1 MEKVV
6 LAFSGGLDT
15 TVCVKL
21 LEEEYNYE
29 VITAC
34 VDVGQPPEDLQK
46 SQNSADKINSGKHY
60 IIDAKEEFANEYI
73 ARGIKANAEY
83 EGYPLS
89 TALAR
94 PLIAMKIIEIAE
106 KEGATAIAHG
116 CTGKGNDQF
125 RFEAIIRS
133 MSDFDIIAPIREK
146 NLTRTEEVA
155 FVKEHGLDLAYD
167 KIYSIDENLWG
178 RAIEGDVLEDPAN
191 EPPEDIYEWT
201 KSAEDAKDTPT
212 KVAIEFE
219 EGIPIAIDGEMMGLV
234 DLINKAN
241 EIAGENGVGRV
252 DIIEN
257 RMIGLK
263 SREIYEVPGAKL
275 LIAAHKAL
283 EPLVLTVDEL
293 RFAEYMSTLYA
304 DMVYEALWQE
314 PLRED
319 IDQAIDHM
327 QRRVSGKVVMKLFKG
342 SMQAVSRESPFS
354 LHSIEQITFEDK
366 ETDQREVEGMI
377 KYHGLQAANYQ
388 KLNRWLIFNY
398 LIFLFLKKLK
408 KSKNWYNQFHEVNEL
423 YKNFK

>member
-21 LEEEYNYE
+21 LEEKYNYE

-34 VDVGQPPEDLQK
+34 VDVGQPREELEK
-46 SQNSADKINSGKHY
+46 SQNSADKINTGKHY
-60 IIDAKEEFANEYI
+60 IIDAKDEFANEYI
-73 ARGIKANAEY
+73 AKGIKANAEY

-133 MSDFDIIAPIREK
+133 MSDFKIIAPIREM
-146 NLTRTEEVA
+146 NLTRTEEQA
-155 FVKEHGLDLAYD
+155 YAKEHGLNLSYD

-178 RAIEGDVLEDPAN
+178 RAIEGDVLESPAN
-191 EPPEDIYEWT
+191 EPPEEIYEWT

-219 EGIPIAIDGEMMGLV
+219 EGVPIAIDGEMMGLV

-263 SREIYEVPGAKL
+263 SRETYEVPGAKL

-283 EPLVLTVDEL
+283 EQLVLTVDEL

-304 DMVYEALWQE
+304 DLVYEALWQE

-342 SMQAVSRESPFS
+342 SIQPLSRESPFS

-366 ETDQREVEGMI
+366 ETDQNEIEGMI

-388 KLNRWLIFNY
+388 KLNR
-398 LIFLFLKKLK
+398 K
-408 KSKNWYNQFHEVNEL
+408 
-423 YKNFK
+423 

>member
-21 LEEEYNYE
+21 LEEKYNYE
-29 VITAC
+29 VVTAC
-34 VDVGQPPEDLQK
+34 VDVGQPPEELEK
-46 SQNSADKINSGKHY
+46 SQNSADKINTGKHY
-60 IIDAKEEFANEYI
+60 IIDAKDEFANEYI

-133 MSDFDIIAPIREK
+133 MSDFKIIAPIREM

-155 FVKEHGLDLAYD
+155 YAKEHGLNLSYD

-191 EPPEDIYEWT
+191 EPPEEIYEWT

-212 KVAIEFE
+212 KVSIEFE
-219 EGIPIAIDGEMMGLV
+219 EGIPVAIDGEMMGLV

-263 SREIYEVPGAKL
+263 SRETYEVPGAKL

-283 EPLVLTVDEL
+283 EQLVLTVDEL
-293 RFAEYMSTLYA
+293 RFADYMSTLYA
-304 DMVYEALWQE
+304 DLVYEALWQE

-319 IDQAIDHM
+319 LDQAFDHM
-327 QRRVSGKVVMKLFKG
+327 QRRVSGEVVMKLFKG
-342 SMQAVSRESPFS
+342 SMQPLSRKSPFS

-366 ETDQREVEGMI
+366 ETDQREIEGMI

-388 KLNRWLIFNY
+388 KLNR
-398 LIFLFLKKLK
+398 
-408 KSKNWYNQFHEVNEL
+408 
-423 YKNFK
+423 

>member
-1 MEKVV
+1 MDKVV

-15 TVCVKL
+15 SVCVKL
-21 LEEEYNYE
+21 LEEKYNVE

-34 VDVGQPPEDLQK
+34 VDVGQGDEEIK
-46 SQNSADKINSGKHY
+46 KAETMAKKIVNGKHY
-60 IIDAKEEFANEYI
+60 TIDAKEEFANDYI

-94 PLIAMKIIEIAE
+94 PLIAKKIIEVAE

-125 RFEAIIRS
+125 RFEAVILA
-133 MSDFDIIAPIREK
+133 MSDLDIIAPIREM
-146 NLTRTEEVA
+146 NLTRTEEQA
-155 FVKEHGLDLAYD
+155 YAAEKGIKLNYD

-178 RAIEGDVLEDPAN
+178 RAIEGDVLENPAN

-201 KSAEDAKDTPT
+201 ASWKDAKDEPE
-212 KVAIEFE
+212 KVSIEFE
-219 EGIPIAIDGEMMGLV
+219 EGIPVAINGKIMPLLDIIKEA
-234 DLINKAN
+234 NK
-241 EIAGENGVGRV
+241 IAGENGIGRV

-283 EPLVLTVDEL
+283 EELVLTTDEI
-293 RFAEYMSTLYA
+293 RFKEYMSTLYS
-304 DMVYEALWQE
+304 DLVYRALWQE

-319 IDQAIDHM
+319 LDQAIDQM
-327 QRRVSGKVVMKLFKG
+327 QRRVSGEVELKLYK
-342 SMQAVSRESPFS
+342 SSITPITRKSPFS
-354 LHSIEQITFEDK
+354 LHSVEQISFEDK

-388 KLNRWLIFNY
+388 KL
-398 LIFLFLKKLK
+398 
-408 KSKNWYNQFHEVNEL
+408 
-423 YKNFK
+423 

>member
-29 VITAC
+29 VVTAC
-34 VDVGQPPEDLQK
+34 VDVGQPAEELQK
-46 SQNSADKINSGKHY
+46 SQNSADKINTGKHY
-60 IIDAKEEFANEYI
+60 IIDAKDEFANEYI

-133 MSDFDIIAPIREK
+133 MSDFKIIAPIREM

-155 FVKEHGLDLAYD
+155 YAKEHGLNLSYD

-178 RAIEGDVLEDPAN
+178 RDIEGDVLEDPAN
-191 EPPEDIYEWT
+191 EPPEEIYEWT

-212 KVAIEFE
+212 KVSIEFE
-219 EGIPIAIDGEMMGLV
+219 EGVPVAINGEMMGLV

-263 SREIYEVPGAKL
+263 SRETYEVPGAKL

-283 EPLVLTVDEL
+283 EQLVLTVDEL
-293 RFAEYMSTLYA
+293 RFADYMSTLYA
-304 DMVYEALWQE
+304 DLVYEALWQE

-319 IDQAIDHM
+319 LDQAFDHM
-327 QRRVSGKVVMKLFKG
+327 QRRVSGEVVMKLFKG
-342 SMQAVSRESPFS
+342 SIQPLSRKSPFS

-366 ETDQREVEGMI
+366 ETDQREIEGMI

-388 KLNRWLIFNY
+388 KLNR
-398 LIFLFLKKLK
+398 
-408 KSKNWYNQFHEVNEL
+408 
-423 YKNFK
+423 

>member
-34 VDVGQPPEDLQK
+34 VDVGQPPEELEK
-46 SQNSADKINSGKHY
+46 SQNSADKINTGKHY
-60 IIDAKEEFANEYI
+60 IIDAKDEFANEYI

-133 MSDFDIIAPIREK
+133 MSDFKIIAPIREM

-155 FVKEHGLDLAYD
+155 YAKEHGLNLSYD

-191 EPPEDIYEWT
+191 EPPEEIYEWT

-212 KVAIEFE
+212 KVSIEFE
-219 EGIPIAIDGEMMGLV
+219 EGVPVAINGEMMGLV

-263 SREIYEVPGAKL
+263 SRETYEVPGAKL

-283 EPLVLTVDEL
+283 EQLVLTVDEL

-304 DMVYEALWQE
+304 DLVYEALWQE

-319 IDQAIDHM
+319 LDQAFDHM
-327 QRRVSGKVVMKLFKG
+327 QRRVSGEVVMKLFKG
-342 SMQAVSRESPFS
+342 SIQPLSRKSPFS

-366 ETDQREVEGMI
+366 ETDQREIEGMI

-388 KLNRWLIFNY
+388 KLNR
-398 LIFLFLKKLK
+398 
-408 KSKNWYNQFHEVNEL
+408 
-423 YKNFK
+423 

>member
-21 LEEEYNYE
+21 LEEKYNYE
-29 VITAC
+29 VVTAC
-34 VDVGQPPEDLQK
+34 VDVGQPPEELEK
-46 SQNSADKINSGKHY
+46 SQNSADKINTGKHY
-60 IIDAKEEFANEYI
+60 IIDAKDEFANEYI

-133 MSDFDIIAPIREK
+133 MSDFKIIAPIREM
-146 NLTRTEEVA
+146 NLTTRTEEVA
-155 FVKEHGLDLAYD
+155 YAKEHGLNLSYD

-191 EPPEDIYEWT
+191 EPPEEIYEWT

-212 KVAIEFE
+212 KVSIEFE
-219 EGIPIAIDGEMMGLV
+219 EGIPVAIDGEMMGLV

-263 SREIYEVPGAKL
+263 SRETYEVPGAKL

-283 EPLVLTVDEL
+283 EQLVLTVDEL
-293 RFAEYMSTLYA
+293 RFADYMSTLYA
-304 DMVYEALWQE
+304 DLVYEALWQE

-319 IDQAIDHM
+319 LDQAFDHM
-327 QRRVSGKVVMKLFKG
+327 QRRVSGEVVMKLFKG
-342 SMQAVSRESPFS
+342 SIQPLSRKSPFS

-366 ETDQREVEGMI
+366 ETDQREIEGMI

-388 KLNRWLIFNY
+388 KLNR
-398 LIFLFLKKLK
+398 
-408 KSKNWYNQFHEVNEL
+408 
-423 YKNFK
+423 

>member
-21 LEEEYNYE
+21 LEEEYDYE

-34 VDVGQPPEDLQK
+34 VDVGQPEEEIGK
-46 SQNSADKINSGKHY
+46 SENSAKTVNSSKHY
-60 IIDAKEEFANEYI
+60 VIDAKEEFANEYI
-73 ARGIKANAEY
+73 AKGIKANAEY

-94 PLIAMKIIEIAE
+94 PLIALKIIEIAE

-125 RFEAIIRS
+125 RFEAVIQS
-133 MSDFDIIAPIREK
+133 MSDLKIIAPIREL
-146 NLTRTEEVA
+146 NLTRTEEMA
-155 FVKEHGLDLAYD
+155 YSEEHGFPVSAD
-167 KIYSIDENLWG
+167 KVYSVDENIWG
-178 RAIEGDVLEDPAN
+178 RSIEGDVLEDPGN
-191 EPPEDIYEWT
+191 EPPEEIFGWT
-201 KSAEDAKDTPT
+201 ASSEDALDTPQ
-212 KVAIEFE
+212 KVSIEFE

-234 DLINKAN
+234 DIIKKAN
-241 EIAGENGVGRV
+241 KIAGENGIGRV
-252 DIIEN
+252 DTIEN
-257 RMIGLK
+257 RMVGFK

-283 EPLVLTVDEL
+283 EELVLSVDEI
-293 RFAEYMSTLYA
+293 RFAEYMSTLYSDLIYRA
-304 DMVYEALWQE
+304 MWQE

-342 SMQAVSRESPFS
+342 SIMPLTRESPFS
-354 LHSIEQITFEDK
+354 LHSVEQITFEDK

-377 KYHGLQAANYQ
+377 KYHNIQGANYQ
-388 KLNRWLIFNY
+388 KLNR
-398 LIFLFLKKLK
+398 
-408 KSKNWYNQFHEVNEL
+408 
-423 YKNFK
+423 

>member
-21 LEEEYNYE
+21 LEEKYNYE
-29 VITAC
+29 VVTAC
-34 VDVGQPPEDLQK
+34 VDVGQPPEELQK
-46 SQNSADKINSGKHY
+46 SQNSADKINTGKHY
-60 IIDAKEEFANEYI
+60 IIDAKDEFANEYI
-73 ARGIKANAEY
+73 AKGIKANAEY

-94 PLIAMKIIEIAE
+94 PLIAMKIIEIAD

-133 MSDFDIIAPIREK
+133 MSDYKIIAPIREM

-155 FVKEHGLDLAYD
+155 YAKEHGLNLAYD

-191 EPPEDIYEWT
+191 EPPEEIYEWT

-212 KVAIEFE
+212 KVSIEFE
-219 EGIPIAIDGEMMGLV
+219 EGVPVAINGEMMGLV

-263 SREIYEVPGAKL
+263 SRETYEVYQ
-275 LIAAHKAL
+275 
-283 EPLVLTVDEL
+283 VL
-293 RFAEYMSTLYA
+293 
-304 DMVYEALWQE
+304 
-314 PLRED
+314 
-319 IDQAIDHM
+319 
-327 QRRVSGKVVMKLFKG
+327 
-342 SMQAVSRESPFS
+342 
-354 LHSIEQITFEDK
+354 
-366 ETDQREVEGMI
+366 
-377 KYHGLQAANYQ
+377 NY
-388 KLNRWLIFNY
+388 
-398 LIFLFLKKLK
+398 
-408 KSKNWYNQFHEVNEL
+408 
-423 YKNFK
+423 

>member
-1 MEKVV
+1 MDKVV

-15 TVCVKL
+15 SVCVKL
-21 LEEEYNYE
+21 LEEKYNVE

-34 VDVGQPPEDLQK
+34 VDVGQGDEEIK
-46 SQNSADKINSGKHY
+46 KAETMAKKIVNGKHY
-60 IIDAKEEFANEYI
+60 TIDAKEEFANDYI

-94 PLIAMKIIEIAE
+94 PLIAKTIIEVAE

-125 RFEAIIRS
+125 RFEAVILA
-133 MSDFDIIAPIREK
+133 MSDLDIIAPIREM
-146 NLTRTEEVA
+146 NLTRTEEKA
-155 FVKEHGLDLAYD
+155 YAAEKGIKLNYD

-201 KSAEDAKDTPT
+201 ASWKDAKDEPE
-212 KVAIEFE
+212 KVSIEFE
-219 EGIPIAIDGEMMGLV
+219 EGIPVAINGKIMPLLDIIKEA
-234 DLINKAN
+234 NK
-241 EIAGENGVGRV
+241 IAGENGIGRV

-283 EPLVLTVDEL
+283 EELVLTTDEI
-293 RFAEYMSTLYA
+293 RFKEYMSTLYS
-304 DMVYEALWQE
+304 DLVYRALWQE

-319 IDQAIDHM
+319 LDQAIDQM
-327 QRRVSGKVVMKLFKG
+327 QRRVSGEVELKLYK
-342 SMQAVSRESPFS
+342 SSITPITRKSPFS
-354 LHSIEQITFEDK
+354 LHSVEQISFEDK

-388 KLNRWLIFNY
+388 KL
-398 LIFLFLKKLK
+398 
-408 KSKNWYNQFHEVNEL
+408 
-423 YKNFK
+423 

>member
-29 VITAC
+29 VVTAC
-34 VDVGQPPEDLQK
+34 VDVGQPAEELQK
-46 SQNSADKINSGKHY
+46 SQNSADKINTGKHY
-60 IIDAKEEFANEYI
+60 IIDAKDEFANEYI

-133 MSDFDIIAPIREK
+133 MSDFKIIAPIREM

-155 FVKEHGLDLAYD
+155 YAKEHGLNLAYD

-191 EPPEDIYEWT
+191 EPPEEIYEWT

-212 KVAIEFE
+212 KVSIEFE
-219 EGIPIAIDGEMMGLV
+219 EGVPVAINGEMMGLV

-263 SREIYEVPGAKL
+263 SRETYEVPGAKL

-283 EPLVLTVDEL
+283 EQLVLTVDEL
-293 RFAEYMSTLYA
+293 RFADYMSTLYA
-304 DMVYEALWQE
+304 DLVYEALWQE

-319 IDQAIDHM
+319 LDQAFDHM
-327 QRRVSGKVVMKLFKG
+327 QRRVSGEVVMKLFKG
-342 SMQAVSRESPFS
+342 SIQPLSRKSPFS

-366 ETDQREVEGMI
+366 ETDQREIEGMI

-388 KLNRWLIFNY
+388 KLNR
-398 LIFLFLKKLK
+398 
-408 KSKNWYNQFHEVNEL
+408 
-423 YKNFK
+423 

>member
-34 VDVGQPPEDLQK
+34 VDVGQPPEDLEK
-46 SQNSADKINSGKHY
+46 SQNSADRINSGKHY
-60 IIDAKEEFANEYI
+60 IIDAKDEFANEYI

-133 MSDFDIIAPIREK
+133 MSDFKIIAPIREK

-155 FVKEHGLDLAYD
+155 YVKEHGLDLAYD

-178 RAIEGDVLEDPAN
+178 RAIEGDVLEDPVN

-201 KSAEDAKDTPT
+201 KSVADAKDTPT
-212 KVAIEFE
+212 KVTIEFE
-219 EGIPIAIDGEMMGLV
+219 EGVPIAIDGEMMGLV
-234 DLINKAN
+234 DLITKAN

-275 LIAAHKAL
+275 LIAAHRAL
-283 EPLVLTVDEL
+283 EPLVLTVGEL

-304 DMVYEALWQE
+304 DLVYEALWQE

-319 IDQAIDHM
+319 INQAIDHM

-342 SMQAVSRESPFS
+342 SMQVISRESPFS
-354 LHSIEQITFEDK
+354 LHNIEQITFEDK

-377 KYHGLQAANYQ
+377 KYHGIQATNYQ
-388 KLNRWLIFNY
+388 KLNR
-398 LIFLFLKKLK
+398 
-408 KSKNWYNQFHEVNEL
+408 
-423 YKNFK
+423 

>member
-29 VITAC
+29 VVTAC
-34 VDVGQPPEDLQK
+34 VDVGQPAEELQK
-46 SQNSADKINSGKHY
+46 SQNSADKINTGKHY
-60 IIDAKEEFANEYI
+60 IIDAKDEFANEYI

-133 MSDFDIIAPIREK
+133 MSDFKIIAPIREM

-155 FVKEHGLDLAYD
+155 YAKEHGLNLSYD
-167 KIYSIDENLWG
+167 KTYSIDENLWG

-191 EPPEDIYEWT
+191 EPPEEIYEWT

-212 KVAIEFE
+212 KVSIEFE
-219 EGIPIAIDGEMMGLV
+219 EGVPVAINGEMMGLV

-263 SREIYEVPGAKL
+263 SRETYEVPGAKL

-283 EPLVLTVDEL
+283 EQLVLTVDEL
-293 RFAEYMSTLYA
+293 RFADYMSTLYA
-304 DMVYEALWQE
+304 DLVYEALWQE

-319 IDQAIDHM
+319 LDQAFDHM
-327 QRRVSGKVVMKLFKG
+327 QRRVSGEVVMKLFKG
-342 SMQAVSRESPFS
+342 SIQPLSRKSPFS

-366 ETDQREVEGMI
+366 ETDQREIEGMI

-388 KLNRWLIFNY
+388 KLNR
-398 LIFLFLKKLK
+398 
-408 KSKNWYNQFHEVNEL
+408 
-423 YKNFK
+423 

>member
-1 MEKVV
+1 MKSDNMEKVV

-29 VITAC
+29 VVTAC
-34 VDVGQPPEDLQK
+34 VDVGQPPEELEK
-46 SQNSADKINSGKHY
+46 SQNSADKINTGKHY
-60 IIDAKEEFANEYI
+60 IIDAKDEFANEYI

-133 MSDFDIIAPIREK
+133 MSDFKIIAPIREM

-155 FVKEHGLDLAYD
+155 YVKEHGLDLAYD

-201 KSAEDAKDTPT
+201 KSADDAKDTPT
-212 KVAIEFE
+212 KVTIEFE
-219 EGIPIAIDGEMMGLV
+219 EGVPIAIDGEMMGLV
-234 DLINKAN
+234 DLITKAN

-275 LIAAHKAL
+275 LIAAHRAL

-304 DMVYEALWQE
+304 DLVYEALWQE

-354 LHSIEQITFEDK
+354 LHSVEQITFEDK

-388 KLNRWLIFNY
+388 KLNR
-398 LIFLFLKKLK
+398 
-408 KSKNWYNQFHEVNEL
+408 
-423 YKNFK
+423 

>member
-21 LEEEYNYE
+21 LEEKYNYE
-29 VITAC
+29 VVTAC
-34 VDVGQPPEDLQK
+34 VDVGQPPEELEK

-60 IIDAKEEFANEYI
+60 IIDAKDEFANEYI

-94 PLIAMKIIEIAE
+94 PLIAMKIIEVAE

-133 MSDFDIIAPIREK
+133 MSDFKIIAPIREM

-155 FVKEHGLDLAYD
+155 YAKEHGLNLAYD

-191 EPPEDIYEWT
+191 EPPEEIYEWT

-212 KVAIEFE
+212 KVSIEFA
-219 EGIPIAIDGEMMGLV
+219 EGVPIAINGEMMGLV

-263 SREIYEVPGAKL
+263 SRETYEVPGAKL

-283 EPLVLTVDEL
+283 EQLVLTVDEL

-304 DMVYEALWQE
+304 DLVYEALWQE

-327 QRRVSGKVVMKLFKG
+327 QRRVSGEVVMKLFKG
-342 SMQAVSRESPFS
+342 SIQPLSRKSPFS

-388 KLNRWLIFNY
+388 KLNR
-398 LIFLFLKKLK
+398 
-408 KSKNWYNQFHEVNEL
+408 
-423 YKNFK
+423 

>member
-29 VITAC
+29 VVTAC
-34 VDVGQPPEDLQK
+34 VDVGQPAEELQK
-46 SQNSADKINSGKHY
+46 SQNSADKINTGKHY
-60 IIDAKEEFANEYI
+60 IIDAKDEFANEYI

-133 MSDFDIIAPIREK
+133 MSDFKIIAPIREM

-155 FVKEHGLDLAYD
+155 YAKEHGLNLSYD

-191 EPPEDIYEWT
+191 EPPEEIYEWT

-212 KVAIEFE
+212 KVSIEFE
-219 EGIPIAIDGEMMGLV
+219 EGVPVAINGEMMGLV

-263 SREIYEVPGAKL
+263 SRETYEVPGAKL
-275 LIAAHKAL
+275 LIAAHRAL
-283 EPLVLTVDEL
+283 EQLVLTVDEL
-293 RFAEYMSTLYA
+293 RFADYMSTLYA
-304 DMVYEALWQE
+304 DLVYEALWQE

-319 IDQAIDHM
+319 LDQAFDHM
-327 QRRVSGKVVMKLFKG
+327 QRRVSGEVVMKLFKG
-342 SMQAVSRESPFS
+342 SIQPLSRKSPFHLS
-354 LHSIEQITFEDK
+354 AYTALNKSPLKTRKPTK
-366 ETDQREVEGMI
+366 E
-377 KYHGLQAANYQ
+377 
-388 KLNRWLIFNY
+388 
-398 LIFLFLKKLK
+398 
-408 KSKNWYNQFHEVNEL
+408 KSKV
-423 YKNFK
+423 

>member
-29 VITAC
+29 VVTAC
-34 VDVGQPPEDLQK
+34 VDVGQPAEELQK
-46 SQNSADKINSGKHY
+46 SQNSADKINTGKHY
-60 IIDAKEEFANEYI
+60 IIDAKDEFANEYI

-133 MSDFDIIAPIREK
+133 MSDFKIIAPIREM

-155 FVKEHGLDLAYD
+155 YAKEHGLNLSYD

-191 EPPEDIYEWT
+191 EPPEEIYEWT

-212 KVAIEFE
+212 KVSIEFE
-219 EGIPIAIDGEMMGLV
+219 EGVPVAINGEMMGLV

-241 EIAGENGVGRV
+241 EIAGAHGIGRI
-252 DIIEN
+252 DTIEN

-263 SREIYEVPGAKL
+263 SREIYETPGAKL
-275 LIAAHKAL
+275 LIAAHQAL
-283 EPLVLTVDEL
+283 EELVLTTDEL

-304 DMVYEALWQE
+304 DLVYCALWQE

-319 IDQAIDHM
+319 LDQAIDKM
-327 QRRVSGKVVMKLFKG
+327 QERVSGEVVMKLFKG
-342 SMQAVSRESPFS
+342 SIQPIVRKSPFS

-377 KYHGLQAANYQ
+377 KYHGLQAANFQ
-388 KLNRWLIFNY
+388 KLNR
-398 LIFLFLKKLK
+398 
-408 KSKNWYNQFHEVNEL
+408 
-423 YKNFK
+423 